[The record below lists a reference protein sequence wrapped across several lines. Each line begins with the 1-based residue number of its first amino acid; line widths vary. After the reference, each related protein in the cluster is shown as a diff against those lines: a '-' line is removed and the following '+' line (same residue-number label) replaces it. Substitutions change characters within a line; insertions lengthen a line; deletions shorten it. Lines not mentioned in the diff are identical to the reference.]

1 MPRTRLQTL
10 ADTVKGL
17 IDAAALL
24 RDDAP
29 TTGELQAI
37 IDRGKFRPAE
47 NEAIGYWFARY
58 LTIRESLWS
67 VIDDVKEILDGTRSS
82 DDEELRFFIV
92 GYAAACVL
100 VGIDRFMLF
109 DVASHSIIQRKFNE
123 PFQELRI
130 PRKQFTRVF
139 EAFIRERSAWS
150 LLDAMKFARKNRRRI
165 LALRTD
171 PDVGPIVTHL
181 DEIRRLSNSRDAEE
195 HDTAS

>member
-1 MPRTRLQTL
+1 MSRTELQTL

-24 RDDAP
+24 KEDAP
-29 TTGELQAI
+29 TQDGLQAI
-37 IDRGKFRPAE
+37 IDRGEFRPAE

-58 LTIRESLWS
+58 LTIREALWS
-67 VIDDVKEILDGTRSS
+67 VIDDVVEILDGTRGSS
-82 DDEELRFFIV
+82 DEDLRFFVV

-109 DVASHSIIQRKFNE
+109 DVARHSIIQRKFNE

-139 EAFIRERSAWS
+139 EAFIRERDAWS
-150 LLDAMKFARKNRRRI
+150 LLDAMKFARNQGTR
-165 LALRTD
+165 
-171 PDVGPIVTHL
+171 
-181 DEIRRLSNSRDAEE
+181 
-195 HDTAS
+195 